1 MNTKTTLLLLAA
13 ALTFASPAARAQF
26 PGGGFQGGGF
36 QGGGFG
42 SGGFGGSQ
50 IAAVKPT
57 WMSNRVSLNVKSVT
71 VAQAAREVLD
81 KAGVKNY
88 TLFLS
93 GGPAYLVKDG
103 QLFGGQSEENFA
115 RPYANPVTLTAQSV
129 TAEDALKRIASA
141 AGVEFSFRTED
152 NQLTVMASKTAAG
165 FGTVYTIGSQL
176 ATDLAVVNAL
186 KRAQKAAGN
195 VQMFLSPNAT
205 DYRSAYS
212 STFLRSGATLPDTRV
227 KLDVRGGDVRD
238 ALQNVLKQANL
249 DYALEDDVPE
259 SPKRSFTF
267 ENVPVATA
275 LDVLCKSAD
284 IGWRAETHGG
294 KTLVRVGKK
303 YVSPPI
309 APFAGFYPSYVQ
321 PQRPPALRLP
331 SPARR
336 AP

>member
-13 ALTFASPAARAQF
+13 ALAFAPPAARAQF

-36 QGGGFG
+36 QGGR
-42 SGGFGGSQ
+42 FGGSQ

-57 WMSNRVSLNVKSVT
+57 WMSNRVSVNVKSVT
-71 VAQAAREVLD
+71 VAQATREVLD

-93 GGPAYLVKDG
+93 GGLAYLVKDG

-165 FGTVYTIGSQL
+165 FGTVYSISPKS
-176 ATDLAVVNAL
+176 AIDPAIVAAL
-186 KRAQKAAGN
+186 TQAQKAAGN

-212 STFLRSGATLPDTRV
+212 STFLRFGARLPDVRV

-238 ALQNVLKQANL
+238 ALQTVLKQANL
-249 DYALEDDVPE
+249 DYALEDDVPDA
-259 SPKRSFTF
+259 PKRSFTF
-267 ENVPVATA
+267 ENVPIATA

-303 YVSPPI
+303 YAASANSLSGSAYSTFFAPP
-309 APFAGFYPSYVQ
+309 VVT
-321 PQRPPALRLP
+321 PPKPGR
-331 SPARR
+331 
-336 AP
+336 